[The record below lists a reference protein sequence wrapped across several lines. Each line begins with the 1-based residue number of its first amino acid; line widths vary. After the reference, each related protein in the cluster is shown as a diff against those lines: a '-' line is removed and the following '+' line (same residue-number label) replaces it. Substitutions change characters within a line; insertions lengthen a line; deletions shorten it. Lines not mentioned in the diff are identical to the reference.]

1 MLSRRSFAR
10 LTLAAAASPSGGL
23 ASTAAPP
30 TDNPALAFVDRLPPY
45 RPATQVEATIR
56 LWGHGSPT
64 HDFLGDLVKVWMAGF
79 QRFQPRVRFGYQLYG
94 TASAVGALYTDAGDL
109 ALLGEEISPDA
120 RRAFVRARGYE
131 PTDISIATGSLDA
144 DFFDYAHM
152 IFVHRDNPFPSLSLP
167 ELDGIF
173 GEEPR
178 PGARRLRRWGDLG
191 LTGDWADRPIQPYA
205 WKVDEDFGL
214 FFRERVLGGS
224 HRWNPRTREFVNT
237 IRPDGSKYDRGQQI
251 VDSVAADRFGI
262 GISNVRFP
270 NPQVKALPL
279 AWTEGAPPC
288 EATPASLVSQAYPLV
303 RIIPAIIDRPP
314 GRPAAPGVREFLR
327 YVLSRD
333 GQQALLAASRYLP
346 LGETAR
352 ARQLEKLA

>member
-1 MLSRRSFAR
+1 MLSRRAFAR
-10 LTLAAAASPSGGL
+10 LTLAAAVSPSAGL
-23 ASTAAPP
+23 ASPVAPT
-30 TDNPALAFVDRLPPY
+30 TDDPALAFVDRLPPY

-79 QRFQPRVRFGYQLYG
+79 QRLQPGVRFGYQLYG
-94 TASAVGALYTDAGDL
+94 TASAVGALYTDAGDI

-120 RRAFVRARGYE
+120 RRAFVRARGYG

-152 IFVHRDNPFPSLSLP
+152 IFVHRDNPLRSLSLP
-167 ELDGIF
+167 QLAGIF
-173 GEEPR
+173 GEAPLR
-178 PGARRLRRWGDLG
+178 GAGRLRRWGDLG
-191 LTGDWADRPIQPYA
+191 LTGDWADRSIQPYA
-205 WKVDEDFGL
+205 WKVDDDFGL
-214 FFRERVLGGS
+214 FFRERVLSGS
-224 HRWNPRTREFVNT
+224 HRWNPRIREFAGAV
-237 IRPDGSKYDRGQQI
+237 RPDGSKYDRGQQI
-251 VDSVAADRFGI
+251 VDAVGADRFGV

-314 GRPAAPGVREFLR
+314 GLPVDPGVREFLR

-333 GQQALLAASRYLP
+333 GQQALLTASRYLP
-346 LGETAR
+346 LGETPR
-352 ARQLEKLA
+352 SRQLEKLA